1 MRVRDRLIS
10 GAVNAAT
17 DVLLLILMLILYSL
31 LSSYM
36 AHLPIQFTSIITE
49 YITLIVI
56 FILLAFLRGLLA
68 GHVLVYPVILG
79 EATLITAIFLSI
91 PGTITAHGGVY
102 GVTVNITPLIYFLWS
117 IEMAWIVYS
126 IIDQFNNTLLDP

>member
-17 DVLLLILMLILYSL
+17 DVLLLILILILYSL

-36 AHLPIQFTSIITE
+36 AHLPIQFTAIITG

-91 PGTITAHGGVY
+91 PGTIAAY

-126 IIDQFNNTLLDP
+126 IIEQFNSTLLDP

>member
-10 GAVNAAT
+10 GAVNAVT

-36 AHLPIQFTSIITE
+36 AHLPIQFTAIITE
-49 YITLIVI
+49 YITLIAAFAV
-56 FILLAFLRGLLA
+56 LAFLRGLLA
-68 GHVLVYPVILG
+68 GHVLAYPVILG

-91 PGTITAHGGVY
+91 PGTITAY

-117 IEMAWIVYS
+117 VEMAWVVYS

>member
-31 LSSYM
+31 LSTYM
-36 AHLPIQFTSIITE
+36 SRLPFSFIALSPE
-49 YITLIVI
+49 YITLII
-56 FILLAFLRGLLA
+56 AFALLAFLRGLLA
-68 GHVLVYPVILG
+68 GNVLAYPVILG

-91 PGTITAHGGVY
+91 PGTISAY
-102 GVTVNITPLIYFLWS
+102 GVTVNITPLIYFLWAV
-117 IEMAWIVYS
+117 EMAWIVYS
-126 IIDQFNNTLLDP
+126 IIEQFNNTLLDP

>member
-1 MRVRDRLIS
+1 M
-10 GAVNAAT
+10 
-17 DVLLLILMLILYSL
+17 
-31 LSSYM
+31 
-36 AHLPIQFTSIITE
+36 
-49 YITLIVI
+49 IVI

-91 PGTITAHGGVY
+91 PGTIAAYG

-126 IIDQFNNTLLDP
+126 IIEQFNSTLLDP